1 MTGFIPVLTFHSID
15 DGRAPTSFGPALFA
29 RGMETLALGGYR
41 TISLAEAAS
50 LAAAK
55 RPFPERSFVVTFD
68 DGYKN
73 VSESASPALAHHS
86 FTATVFLTTG
96 GGERTG
102 DGDRLPA
109 LFGGE
114 MLSWGEIRIMN
125 DAGIDFGAH
134 TMTHPDLT
142 RISHEDAAREIV
154 SSRDVIA
161 RAIGAPVTTF
171 AYPYGRYD
179 AAGLE
184 IAAREFKCACS
195 DELGLFTASSD
206 LHAIPRVDAF
216 YLRGER
222 LFRLVGSPKL
232 PLYIL
237 LRGIPRTLRRRLA
250 GV

>member
-29 RGMETLALGGYR
+29 RGMETLALDGYR
-41 TISLAEAAS
+41 AISLSEAAS

-55 RPFPERSFVVTFD
+55 RPFPEKSFVITFD

-73 VSESASPALAHHS
+73 VYEKAFPVLAHHS

-96 GGERTG
+96 GGERT
-102 DGDRLPA
+102 DDSCRLPA

-134 TMTHPDLT
+134 TLTHPDLT
-142 RISHEDAAREIV
+142 RLSHEDAEREIA
-154 SSRDVIA
+154 SSREVIE
-161 RAIGAPVTTF
+161 RALGGPVTTF
-171 AYPYGRYD
+171 AYPYGKFD
-179 AAGLE
+179 SGSLE

-195 DELGLFTASSD
+195 DELGLFTASSNPY
-206 LHAIPRVDAF
+206 AIPRVDAF

-222 LFRLVGSPKL
+222 LFGLVGSPKL
-232 PLYIL
+232 PLYLL

>member
-29 RGMETLALGGYR
+29 HGMETLALGGYR

-73 VSESASPALAHHS
+73 VYEKAFPVLADHS

-96 GGERTG
+96 DGERTG
-102 DGDRLPA
+102 DGDRLPP

-134 TMTHPDLT
+134 TLTHPDLT
-142 RISHEDAAREIV
+142 RLPPEDAAREIA

-161 RAIGAPVTTF
+161 RALGAPVTTF

-179 AAGLE
+179 DACLE
-184 IAAREFKCACS
+184 IAAREFACACS

-222 LFRLVGSPKL
+222 LFGLVGSPGL

-237 LRGIPRTLRRRLA
+237 LRGIPRTIRRRLT

>member
-29 RGMETLALGGYR
+29 RGMETLARSGYS

-50 LAAAK
+50 LAASK
-55 RPFPERSFVVTFD
+55 RPFPEKSFVITFD

-73 VSESASPALAHHS
+73 VYEKAFPVLAHHS

-96 GGERTG
+96 AGEATG
-102 DGDRLPA
+102 DGDRLRA

-125 DAGIDFGAH
+125 DAGVDFGAH
-134 TMTHPDLT
+134 TLSHPDLT
-142 RISHEDAAREIV
+142 RLSPEDAAREITA
-154 SSRDVIA
+154 SRDVIA
-161 RAIGAPVTTF
+161 RALGMPVTAF
-171 AYPYGRYD
+171 AYPYGRFD
-179 AAGLE
+179 AQSLE
-184 IAAREFKCACS
+184 IAAKEFTCACS
-195 DELGLFTASSD
+195 DELGLFTASSN

-216 YLRGER
+216 YLRSEW
-222 LFRLVGSPKL
+222 LFGLVGSPNL

-237 LRGIPRTLRRRLA
+237 LRGIPRTIRRRLA
-250 GV
+250 VI

>member
-15 DGRAPTSFGPALFA
+15 DGRAPTSFGPVLFA

-55 RPFPERSFVVTFD
+55 RPFPEKSFVITFD
-68 DGYKN
+68 DGYRN
-73 VSESASPALAHHS
+73 VYEKAFPVLAEHS

-96 GGERTG
+96 DGARTG
-102 DGDRLPA
+102 SGDRLPE

-114 MLSWGEIRIMN
+114 TLSWGEIRIMN
-125 DAGIDFGAH
+125 DAGVDFGAH
-134 TMTHPDLT
+134 TLTHPDLT
-142 RISHEDAAREIV
+142 RLSPEDAAHEIAA
-154 SSRDVIA
+154 SRGVIE
-161 RAIGAPVTTF
+161 RALGAPVTAF
-171 AYPYGRYD
+171 AYPYGKYD
-179 AAGLE
+179 AHSLA
-184 IAAREFKCACS
+184 ITQREFACACS
-195 DELGLFTASSD
+195 DELGLFTASGN

-222 LFRLVGSPKL
+222 LFGLVRSPGL

-237 LRGIPRTLRRRLA
+237 LRSVPRTLRRRLA

>member
-55 RPFPERSFVVTFD
+55 RPFPEKTFVITFD

-73 VSESASPALAHHS
+73 VYEKAFPVLAHHS
-86 FTATVFLTTG
+86 FTATAFLTTG
-96 GGERTG
+96 SGERTD
-102 DGDRLPA
+102 DGDRLPS

-134 TMTHPDLT
+134 TLTHPDLT
-142 RISHEDAAREIV
+142 RHPLFAEAQPKLEALAAVFEDSAAMQRLLKL
-154 SSRDVIA
+154 SA
-161 RAIGAPVTTF
+161 T
-171 AYPYGRYD
+171 
-179 AAGLE
+179 
-184 IAAREFKCACS
+184 CA
-195 DELGLFTASSD
+195 
-206 LHAIPRVDAF
+206 
-216 YLRGER
+216 ER
-222 LFRLVGSPKL
+222 LGE
-232 PLYIL
+232 
-237 LRGIPRTLRRRLA
+237 A
-250 GV
+250 

>member
-41 TISLAEAAS
+41 TIPLAEAAS

-55 RPFPERSFVVTFD
+55 RPFPEKSFVITFD

-73 VSESASPALAHHS
+73 VYEKAFPVLAHHS

-96 GGERTG
+96 DGERT
-102 DGDRLPA
+102 DDSDRLPA

-142 RISHEDAAREIV
+142 RISPEDVAREIV
-154 SSRDVIA
+154 TSRDIIEHA
-161 RAIGAPVTTF
+161 LGAPVTTF

-179 AAGLE
+179 AGSLE
-184 IAAREFKCACS
+184 IAAREFTCACS

-216 YLRGER
+216 YLRSER
-222 LFRLVGSPKL
+222 LFGLIGSPKL

-237 LRGIPRTLRRRLA
+237 LRGIPRTIRRRLA

>member
-50 LAAAK
+50 LSAAK
-55 RPFPERSFVVTFD
+55 HPFPEKSFVVTFD

-73 VSESASPALAHHS
+73 VYEKAFPVLAHHS
-86 FTATVFLTTG
+86 FNATVFLTTG
-96 GGERTG
+96 NGGRTG
-102 DGDRLPA
+102 DGDRLPP

-134 TMTHPDLT
+134 TITHPDLT
-142 RISHEDAAREIV
+142 RLSPEDAAREITA
-154 SSRDVIA
+154 SREVIE
-161 RAIGAPVTTF
+161 RALGAPVTAF
-171 AYPYGRYD
+171 AYPYGRFD
-179 AAGLE
+179 AQSLE
-184 IAAREFKCACS
+184 IAAKEFACACS
-195 DELGLFTASSD
+195 DELGLFTASGN

-216 YLRGER
+216 YLRSEW
-222 LFRLVGSPKL
+222 LFGLVGSPNL

-237 LRGIPRTLRRRLA
+237 LRGIPRKLRRRLT
-250 GV
+250 GI

>member
-1 MTGFIPVLTFHSID
+1 MTGFIPVLTFHSLD

-41 TISLAEAAS
+41 TISLAGAAS
-50 LAAAK
+50 LAASK
-55 RPFPERSFVVTFD
+55 RPFPEKSFVITFD
-68 DGYKN
+68 DGYRNIYEKAFP
-73 VSESASPALAHHS
+73 VLAEYS

-96 GGERTG
+96 GGGRTG
-102 DGDRLPA
+102 DGDRLPE

-134 TMTHPDLT
+134 TLTHPDLT
-142 RISHEDAAREIV
+142 RLSPEDAAREMT
-154 SSRDVIA
+154 SSRSVIENA
-161 RAIGAPVTTF
+161 LGAPVAAF
-171 AYPYGRYD
+171 AYPYGKYD
-179 AAGLE
+179 ARSLE
-184 IAAREFKCACS
+184 IAAEEFSCACS

-206 LHAIPRVDAF
+206 LRAIPRVDAF

-222 LFRLVGSPKL
+222 LFALVGSPNL

-250 GV
+250 GI